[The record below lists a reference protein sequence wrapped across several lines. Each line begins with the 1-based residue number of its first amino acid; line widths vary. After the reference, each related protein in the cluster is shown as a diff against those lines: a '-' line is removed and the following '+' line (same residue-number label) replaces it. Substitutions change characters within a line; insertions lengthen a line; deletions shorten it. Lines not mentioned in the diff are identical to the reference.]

1 MIMLV
6 SGIVTVVIG
15 IVFIVIGVLNMKGNI
30 KLLHSYHIKNIKE
43 EDVKPFGRIVG
54 MGMLV
59 ISLAL
64 IAQGTLSI
72 IYEFNP
78 QEILTTV
85 GNVVL
90 IVGLSVGGLIALFA
104 IKKYNKS
111 IF

>member
-1 MIMLV
+1 MLV
-6 SGIVTVVIG
+6 SGIITVVIG
-15 IVFIVIGVLNMKGNI
+15 IVFIVIGILNMKGNI

-43 EDVKPFGRIVG
+43 EDVKPFGRMVG
-54 MGMLV
+54 IGMFV
-59 ISLAL
+59 ISLTL
-64 IAQGTLSI
+64 ITNGILFI
-72 IYEFNP
+72 IYEFNT

-90 IVGLSVGGLIALFA
+90 IVGLSLGCLIALFA